1 MLLLLTATSVF
12 AGSATWNLNPANGE
26 WETATNWTPA
36 TIPNGPNDTAT
47 FRISNTTDIV
57 LKNDASGVMTKD
69 AQKWQMDEINKLV
82 WGDPIDKN
90 AKIGYMEPD
99 LFKRGAETALKFDVI
114 KKPAEDAADTHEIW
128 DLATKK

>member
-1 MLLLLTATSVF
+1 MKTQTQLRNTIEVYRLMNRPSLFHCRSALNQVADLPALMLLFLTATSVF

-57 LKNDASGVMTKD
+57 LKND
-69 AQKWQMDEINKLV
+69 
-82 WGDPIDKN
+82 
-90 AKIGYMEPD
+90 
-99 LFKRGAETALKFDVI
+99 F
-114 KKPAEDAADTHEIW
+114 
-128 DLATKK
+128 